1 MARFVEFGVETSY
14 GATQGTRTGVKLTQ
28 FSDPVN
34 RNPVVEE
41 SLDQTAASAIYGG
54 IYKPSGTLEGLLRPK
69 GMEGMFH
76 ALTGDTTAATSLE
89 FQDTMKSLTMVV
101 GDDQAAAGSGKYTL
115 YNGVGL
121 TRCEISCNVKEF
133 VRTRWNYIAGKA
145 VVLTSGPTVSYASND
160 VPSVFYNAEFTID
173 GSPVPAKGVTI
184 VMERKVDE
192 DYYYIGS
199 PFLQG
204 IYLSGLSDINGTIT
218 FGAGEWDRIEDV
230 LIASGLATAGGNQ
243 LNPVMNDLV
252 GGELEL
258 VCMDP
263 DGVAPTVTITLA
275 DVRITEMNRSVTG
288 RNQWE
293 KTVNYRAV
301 MTDPSDCLINLA
313 VV

>member
-1 MARFVEFGVETSY
+1 MARFVEMGIETTY
-14 GATQGTRTGVKLTQ
+14 GATQGTRQGVKLTQ

-41 SLDQTAASAIYGG
+41 ALDQTAASAIYGG
-54 IYKPSGTLEGLLRPK
+54 VYKPSGTLEGLLRPK
-69 GMEGMFH
+69 GMQYMFQ
-76 ALTGDTTAATSLE
+76 ALMGDTGAVTDLE
-89 FQDTMKSLTMVV
+89 FQDNMKSLTMVV
-101 GDDQAAAGSGKYTL
+101 SDEQAAAGAGKCVL

-121 TRCEISCNVKEF
+121 TRCEVSCNVREF

-145 VVLTSGPTVSYASND
+145 VILSAAPTVSYASND
-160 VPSVFYNAEFTID
+160 VPSVFYNAALTID
-173 GSPVPAKGVTI
+173 DVEIPAKGVTI

-204 IYLSGLSDINGTIT
+204 IYLNGLSDINGTMT

-230 LIASGLATAGGNQ
+230 LVASGIATTGGTQ
-243 LNPVMNDLV
+243 LNPVMDDLA

-258 VCMDP
+258 VCKDP
-263 DGVAPTVTITLA
+263 DGVGPIATFTIA

-301 MTDPSDCLINLA
+301 MADPSDFTLNLDIT
-313 VV
+313 